1 MSSSGSVGTKEVAQ
15 SGVNA
20 WCSARTATQRPCADG
35 FPHFMGTG
43 GSVLNLSLAFFHNK
57 PIRETRLL
65 QESVVDVADVPR
77 QAALHISKCAAAGW
91 VRDGSRRER

>member
-1 MSSSGSVGTKEVAQ
+1 MTPNLTLFTIPFATTPRQTLEVLVW
-15 SGVNA
+15 GDYF
-20 WCSARTATQRPCADG
+20 RGDDDE
-35 FPHFMGTG
+35 
-43 GSVLNLSLAFFHNK
+43 LK
-57 PIRETRLL
+57 LL